1 MTWQGQSQQE
11 FPPGRLEDT
20 GVYLRSVYCRGGQG
34 RREGAEGSSEESYLT
49 FSGYV
54 CLLPQLTRAKGTIL
68 DNTVECTPASQG
80 LIPRSH
86 TLLWYNYE
94 SIFLMFQALRY
105 WTLNIVLLV
114 LETAT
119 GALSFLVLL
128 LTTTASFLSGPG
140 LSSYCENSCEEH
152 NTF

>member
-1 MTWQGQSQQE
+1 
-11 FPPGRLEDT
+11 
-20 GVYLRSVYCRGGQG
+20 
-34 RREGAEGSSEESYLT
+34 
-49 FSGYV
+49 
-54 CLLPQLTRAKGTIL
+54 
-68 DNTVECTPASQG
+68 
-80 LIPRSH
+80 
-86 TLLWYNYE
+86 
-94 SIFLMFQALRY
+94 MFQALRY

>member
-1 MTWQGQSQQE
+1 MTWQVQSQQE
-11 FPPGRLEDT
+11 FPGRLEDT
-20 GVYLRSVYCRGGQG
+20 GVYLRSVYHRSGQG
-34 RREGAEGSSEESYLT
+34 RREGAEESYLT

-54 CLLPQLTRAKGTIL
+54 CRLPQLTRAKGPSLPGANPQKSHITL
-68 DNTVECTPASQG
+68 VQ
-80 LIPRSH
+80 LIKH
-86 TLLWYNYE
+86 
-94 SIFLMFQALRY
+94 FLMFQALSY
-105 WTLNIVLLV
+105 WTLGTALLV

-119 GALSFLVLL
+119 GVLSFLVLL

>member
-1 MTWQGQSQQE
+1 
-11 FPPGRLEDT
+11 
-20 GVYLRSVYCRGGQG
+20 
-34 RREGAEGSSEESYLT
+34 
-49 FSGYV
+49 
-54 CLLPQLTRAKGTIL
+54 
-68 DNTVECTPASQG
+68 
-80 LIPRSH
+80 
-86 TLLWYNYE
+86 
-94 SIFLMFQALRY
+94 MFQALRY

-140 LSSYCENSCEEH
+140 LSSYCENSCEEY